1 MERGTHILFGKELRA
16 VQIADDKKAIKF
28 ITDEGEIIAKTDG
41 DCCSSTWIEHV
52 SMPMGLPALIMEA
65 RDIPMPDLGVNEDQE
80 CVRYYGFELVTNKGS
95 LVIDY
100 RNESNGYYG
109 GELCWPDDHFY
120 GGVHGQNVST
130 EQWVDVT
137 EDI

>member
-1 MERGTHILFGKELRA
+1 
-16 VQIADDKKAIKF
+16 
-28 ITDEGEIIAKTDG
+28 
-41 DCCSSTWIEHV
+41 
-52 SMPMGLPALIMEA
+52 
-65 RDIPMPDLGVNEDQE
+65 
-80 CVRYYGFELVTNKGS
+80 
-95 LVIDY
+95 VIDY